1 MKKSCVALLA
11 LLPLTALAYP
21 IDVEKNLASDIK
33 IEVTT
38 YDTDYDMG
46 SITLNNYGDIATQCK
61 VTFRNGPEAPR
72 VRRIQVPA
80 KQSADVTAKFNR
92 KIIKL
97 RVAVDCAAQ

>member
-21 IDVEKNLASDIK
+21 IDVEKELATGLKLDVK
-33 IEVTT
+33 T

-46 SITLNNYGDIATQCK
+46 SITLDNYGEIAAQCK

-72 VRRIQVPA
+72 VRRVQVPA

>member
-1 MKKSCVALLA
+1 MKKCCAALLA

-21 IDVEKNLASDIK
+21 IDVEKELEGVKLDY
-33 IEVTT
+33 TT

-46 SITLNNYGDIATQCK
+46 AITLNNYGEVAAQCK

-72 VRRIQVPA
+72 VRRVQVRA
-80 KQSADVTAKFNR
+80 KQSVDVNAKFNR

-97 RVAVDCAAQ
+97 RIALSCKPQ